1 MVRPYFAVMQ
11 LFAFASSLFFCST
24 TIADPSE
31 PGLYNGVHHHAHTL
45 VPRQVENA
53 TSAIDFTT
61 TVLTGRYVEHRTYTQ
76 PYINIDEWRNEPICH
91 RYMHGGFRGTE
102 LRFSYYFPPKE
113 QYKGRFF
120 QGLPAVA
127 GREDVVFQ
135 PVTLGAVIADI
146 APFSFE
152 TGGYTVESNQGSEG
166 MISVLDPTIN
176 GYRGS
181 SAAAQLS
188 REVAQK
194 LYNDARR
201 PYGYVFGGSGGG
213 YKTLACIEAGK
224 AWDGAAP
231 FIIGSPVS
239 IPNVF
244 TVQAHAMRVLGR
256 DFPKSLTISNLAA
269 VVTSMM
275 DLTRRR
281 RTHLQRSQSSAFR
294 RKHGFELK
302 GLLWGTQVCLQ
313 AWSI

>member
-1 MVRPYFAVMQ
+1 MMRSFV
-11 LFAFASSLFFCST
+11 LLASFVLSSVVTGDHLAPGSST
-24 TIADPSE
+24 PLHNE
-31 PGLYNGVHHHAHTL
+31 FHTL
-45 VPRQVENA
+45 LSRQTANSTDALNFTIVPLE
-53 TSAIDFTT
+53 
-61 TVLTGRYVEHRTYTQ
+61 GKYVNDRTYTN
-76 PYINIDEWRNEPICH
+76 PYIDIDEWRETPLPH
-91 RYMHGGFRGTE
+91 RFMHGGFKNTE
-102 LRFSYYFPPKE
+102 LRFSYYFPSNEKY
-113 QYKGRFF
+113 QGRFF

-152 TGGYTVESNQGSEG
+152 TGGYVVESNQGSAG
-166 MISVLDPTIN
+166 MASGLDATIN

-194 LYNDARR
+194 LYGDDRR

-224 AWDGAAP
+224 AWDGAVP

-244 TVQAHAMRVLGR
+244 TVQAHAMRVLEKK
-256 DFPKSLTISNLAA
+256 FPKIVDNIEPGESKFSKNYDVIVFFRCSSL
-269 VVTSMM
+269 
-275 DLTRRR
+275 
-281 RTHLQRSQSSAFR
+281 AF
-294 RKHGFELK
+294 H
-302 GLLWGTQVCLQ
+302 
-313 AWSI
+313 